1 MNSCPSSKSVVS
13 AVVAVSAV
21 SAGVGAKEE
30 GSSVT
35 FSLRVPMIRLNSDE
49 VVSVGAG
56 DAVVDVV
63 LELLGG
69 SSLGGNNSSKK
80 EISVPG
86 NGTAEVE
93 SGVELSLGVFV
104 SDVPAVQ
111 EYVIED
117 VSIFLSFLWALFRCL
132 ERSM

>member
-1 MNSCPSSKSVVS
+1 MTSELGTNSCPGSKSAVS
-13 AVVAVSAV
+13 AVVAVSAISAGVAV

-35 FSLRVPMIRLNSDE
+35 FSLRVPMIRLNSEE
-49 VVSVGAG
+49 VVSEGAG

-104 SDVPAVQ
+104 PDVPAV
-111 EYVIED
+111 
-117 VSIFLSFLWALFRCL
+117 
-132 ERSM
+132 

>member
-1 MNSCPSSKSVVS
+1 MTSELGTNSCPGSKSAVS
-13 AVVAVSAV
+13 AVVAVSAISAGIAV
-21 SAGVGAKEE
+21 SAEVGAKEE

-56 DAVVDVV
+56 DTVVDVV
-63 LELLGG
+63 LELLGC

-86 NGTAEVE
+86 NGIAEVE

-104 SDVPAVQ
+104 SDVPAV
-111 EYVIED
+111 
-117 VSIFLSFLWALFRCL
+117 
-132 ERSM
+132 

>member
-1 MNSCPSSKSVVS
+1 MNSCPGSKSAVS
-13 AVVAVSAV
+13 AVVAVSAISAGVAV

-104 SDVPAVQ
+104 PDVPAV
-111 EYVIED
+111 
-117 VSIFLSFLWALFRCL
+117 
-132 ERSM
+132 